1 MALPLSGPYRNSTLP
16 SSMWYIP
23 IQRPTGSRP
32 KKDAGAA
39 HCISVR
45 RIMFSYAWLKPLPK
59 TSVVLSMDMKAFRC
73 SLWMKSC
80 SWSASW
86 RVRVEE
92 MM

>member
-1 MALPLSGPYRNSTLP
+1 MPTLP
-16 SSMWYIP
+16 P
-23 IQRPTGSRP
+23 RRGLFRFPA

-73 SLWMKSC
+73 SLWMNSC

-86 RVRVEE
+86 RVRVV
-92 MM
+92 